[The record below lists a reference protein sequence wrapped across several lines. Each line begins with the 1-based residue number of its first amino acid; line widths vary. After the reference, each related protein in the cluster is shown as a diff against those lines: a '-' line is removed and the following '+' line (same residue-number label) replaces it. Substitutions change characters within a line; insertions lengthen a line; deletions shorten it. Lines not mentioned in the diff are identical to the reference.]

1 MGLEME
7 MDEGSTARNSSS
19 AFVEMSTLE
28 KGRTARQ
35 DGGGFDA
42 SEIISR
48 SAAAEDM
55 NILSSTEA
63 LSPSPLPAA
72 SPASHHESVEDA
84 QHHQNSE
91 YESESTQAA
100 AYEVMSFL
108 PHSQSHMIRTV
119 MTMLLGLLVAG
130 ILCTF
135 LLVPQYALF
144 LASLWTL
151 LISLFAALAWF
162 VQNAVLNNRS
172 TVLHPYLHAAAA
184 AVMTEYQLFSQDW
197 RDEVLMLTN
206 EAEHPDKQVDAS
218 ARAGTFAMMQ
228 PPLKRKGKSKLFRL
242 VVRPF
247 VPMMSRRRQRKKE
260 RKEAN
265 VPASGYVPPEI
276 DHA

>member
-7 MDEGSTARNSSS
+7 MDDGSTARSSSS

-28 KGRTARQ
+28 KGKTARQ

-42 SEIISR
+42 SESV
-48 SAAAEDM
+48 SKPAAAEDM
-55 NILSSTEA
+55 DILSSTEA
-63 LSPSPLPAA
+63 LSPSTLPTA
-72 SPASHHESVEDA
+72 SPTAPHESLEDS
-84 QHHQNSE
+84 QRQNSE
-91 YESESTQAA
+91 YESTQAA
-100 AYEVMSFL
+100 SAQDILQFL

-119 MTMLLGLLVAG
+119 MTMLLALLVAG

-135 LLVPQYALF
+135 LLVPQYAVF
-144 LASLWTL
+144 LALLWTL

-162 VQNAVLNNRS
+162 VQNAVLKNRS

-206 EAEHPDKQVDAS
+206 EAEHPDKQVDLN
-218 ARAGTFAMMQ
+218 ARAGTYAMML
-228 PPLKRKGKSKLFRL
+228 PPPPKRKGKSKLFRL

-247 VPMMSRRRQRKKE
+247 LPMLSRRRQRKKE
-260 RKEAN
+260 QKEAN
-265 VPASGYVPPEI
+265 PPASSYVPPEM